1 MTIHNFFL
9 RPRAITWLPIL
20 VLGVVPLVWNDAYQ
34 LSVWTF
40 ILLGLIVVLGLDVL
54 LGYGGQLS
62 LGHGVFVSVGAYST
76 ALLTTKAGWSGWLAM
91 PSGMMVAALL
101 ALIVG
106 IPTLRL
112 RGYYLAMATLGFPVV
127 LDGVLRHASAW
138 TGGSS
143 GVTGVPRLTFGS
155 FVLKDPLQLYWF
167 IFAVVC
173 IVFFITEHLV
183 RSRFGLALKAV
194 HADEAA
200 ASARGIN
207 VAQTKVLAFIFSA
220 VLASLSGSLYA
231 HYVQFVSPDTFGIS
245 YSIMLIVLLVVGGAG
260 RLWGAVIGTVGMMW
274 LPEMLRSTSTWEP
287 VVYGVILAIV
297 LIFAPH
303 GVAGLVRR
311 RPSIPID
318 SVKSR
323 KSVDTAIEARNVDR
337 SEDPLLALENLSKK
351 FGGVQAV
358 SSLSYQFATGRVQA
372 IIGPNGAGKSTLLA
386 LIAGTLPPSTGQ
398 VRFGDRRVESLSAHS
413 RARLGIGRTFQHI
426 RLIPGLTVL
435 ENIVIGGHAA
445 PMHSDAQTRLFSVEL
460 LDRLGLAEVADAYPS
475 EINQFQCR
483 LTEIGAAL
491 AGRPCL
497 LLLDE
502 PGAGLSSFEITQLVD
517 LMRNLREV
525 GVSVVLVD
533 HVMPLVMASAQ
544 EILVLEHGVLIAQGE
559 PADVVRNEHVRSA
572 YLGRSTA
579 HTSEHVDQTPE
590 NLLPQ
595 KEQSA

>member
-1 MTIHNFFL
+1 MKIGASLFSQ
-9 RPRAITWLPIL
+9 PRALLWLPML
-20 VLGVVPLVWNDAYQ
+20 LLGVIPLMGSDEYQ

-40 ILLGLIVVLGLDVL
+40 ILLALIVVLGLDVL
-54 LGYGGQLS
+54 LGFGGQLS
-62 LGHGVFVSVGAYST
+62 LGHGVFVAIGAYST

-91 PSGMMVAALL
+91 PSGMAVAALL

-106 IPTLRL
+106 VPTLRL

-155 FVLKDPLQLYWF
+155 FVLKDPSQLYWF
-167 IFAVVC
+167 IFGVVC
-173 IVFFITEHLV
+173 VVFFVTEQLV

-207 VAQTKVLAFIFSA
+207 VAQTKVFAFMFSA

-231 HYVQFVSPDTFGIS
+231 HYVQFVAPDTFGIS
-245 YSIMLIVLLVVGGAG
+245 YSIMLIVLLVVGGVG
-260 RLWGAVIGTVGMMW
+260 RLWGAVLGTVAMMW

-297 LIFAPH
+297 LLFAPQ
-303 GVAGLVRR
+303 GIAGLVRR
-311 RPSIPID
+311 RATIPM
-318 SVKSR
+318 
-323 KSVDTAIEARNVDR
+323 ALVDR
-337 SEDPLLALENLSKK
+337 SSSADMAFALRKDVNFAGPLLAVEGVSKN
-351 FGGVQAV
+351 FGGVHAV
-358 SSLSYQFATGRVQA
+358 SALSYQLAPGLVQS

-386 LIAGTLPPSTGQ
+386 LVAGTLPPSTGEI
-398 VRFGDRRVESLSAHS
+398 RFCGLRIDTLPAHS

-435 ENIVIGGHAA
+435 ENVVIGGHAA
-445 PMHSDAQTRLFSVEL
+445 PSDSDAQTRLLASAL
-460 LDRLGLAEVADAYPS
+460 LDRLGLAGVADAYPA

-483 LTEIGAAL
+483 LTEIAAAL

-502 PGAGLSSFEITQLVD
+502 PGAGLSSVEIGQLVE
-517 LMRNLREV
+517 LLRSLRE
-525 GVSVVLVD
+525 GGISVVLVD
-533 HVMPLVMASAQ
+533 HVMSLVMASAQ
-544 EILVLEHGVLIAQGE
+544 EILVLEHGMLIAQGA
-559 PADVVRNEHVRSA
+559 PADVVRNEHVRAA
-572 YLGRSTA
+572 YLGRSA
-579 HTSEHVDQTPE
+579 VPASQAEH
-590 NLLPQ
+590 
-595 KEQSA
+595 SA